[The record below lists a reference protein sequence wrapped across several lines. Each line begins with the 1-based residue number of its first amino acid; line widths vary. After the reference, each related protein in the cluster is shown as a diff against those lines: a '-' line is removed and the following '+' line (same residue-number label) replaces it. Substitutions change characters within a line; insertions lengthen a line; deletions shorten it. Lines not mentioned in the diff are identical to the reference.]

1 MVRARVAAAA
11 VAMDVPPD
19 RQVADYF
26 VHCGLPEQLCELDA
40 PLEDFPIKPSHN
52 YAPITDVAV
61 IFPADEPVPAGFR
74 CIEKTPTGRWHAPRR
89 G

>member
-1 MVRARVAAAA
+1 
-11 VAMDVPPD
+11 MDVPPD

-26 VHCGLPEQLCELDA
+26 IHCGLPDELCELDA

-61 IFPADEPVPAGFR
+61 IFPADEPVPSGFR
-74 CIEKTPTGRWHAPRR
+74 CIEKTPTGQC
-89 G
+89 